1 MTPAHNLLSGVAEK
15 IPLPA
20 VYHSIRGLIV
30 RPDAAIED
38 FVEVINLDPAL
49 AWRIIRIANSQFFG
63 YSKKAHTVKEAIA
76 LIGTIQLH
84 DLLLCSLAI
93 RAFSG
98 IPLDIINQEEFWR
111 CSIYC
116 GISAR
121 LLAKKCMLPTRE
133 RLFTAGLLH
142 EIGHLVMYAQI
153 PEQMQDIFFELQES
167 YKPQHQLER
176 EVIGFDYG
184 EVGSEIMQLW
194 HLPENYCDITR
205 NHMEPPTTSNIKL
218 ELEVINLARSIMLAE
233 EGSNK
238 LAGYAILNK
247 ADALISKK
255 LTAEDVES
263 IKNNARSFV
272 DEVIDCLCPLFINL
286 EKSVE
291 HGCVGNLGEKDK

>member
-1 MTPAHNLLSGVAEK
+1 MTPAHKLLTGVAEK

-20 VYHSIRGLIV
+20 VYHSIRGLLV
-30 RPDAAIED
+30 RPDATVDD
-38 FVEVINLDPAL
+38 FVEVINLDSTL
-49 AWRIIRIANSQFFG
+49 AWRVIRMANSQFFG
-63 YSKKAHTVKEAIA
+63 YSRKAHTVKEAIA

-84 DLLLCSLAI
+84 DLLLSSLAI

-116 GISAR
+116 GITAR
-121 LLAKKCMLPTRE
+121 LLARRCMLPTKE

-142 EIGHLVMYAQI
+142 EIGHLVMYAQL
-153 PEQMQDIFFELQES
+153 PEQMQDVFFELQES

-176 EVIGFDYG
+176 EIIGFDYG

-205 NHMEPPTTSNIKL
+205 NHMEPPKASNIQL
-218 ELEVINLARSIMLAE
+218 EIEVINLARSIMLAE
-233 EGSNK
+233 EGHNK
-238 LAGYAILNK
+238 LAGHAILDK

-263 IKNNARSFV
+263 IKNNARSYV
-272 DEVIDCLCPLFINL
+272 DEVMDCLCPIFI
-286 EKSVE
+286 
-291 HGCVGNLGEKDK
+291 KDTESESHMLMRSDN